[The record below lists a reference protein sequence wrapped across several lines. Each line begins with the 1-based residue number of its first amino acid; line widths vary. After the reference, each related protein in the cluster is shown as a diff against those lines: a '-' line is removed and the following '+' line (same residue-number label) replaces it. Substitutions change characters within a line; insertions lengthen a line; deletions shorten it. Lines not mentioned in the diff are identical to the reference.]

1 MLLSADTMR
10 FLLAASMVGIALLA
24 LLYLRRRVLTPAEYF
39 GWGLLIVLVPF
50 LGPFLVILM
59 KPGTA
64 RRNAARRFTILGRKL

>member
-1 MLLSADTMR
+1 MTVERMRLLLVL
-10 FLLAASMVGIALLA
+10 FLLAMYVLA
-24 LLYLRRRVLTPAEYF
+24 LLYLRRRALTPAEYF

-64 RRNAARRFTILGRKL
+64 RRNAARRFPILGRKL